1 MNEGKVFDV
10 FVEVV
15 IEVDGFVFGVF
26 GKVVV
31 EVDDA
36 DSAILWVF

>member
-15 IEVDGFVFGVF
+15 IEVDGFVFGVV

-36 DSAILWVF
+36 DSAMLWVF

>member
-10 FVEVV
+10 FAEVV
-15 IEVDGFVFGVF
+15 IKVDGFVFGVV

-31 EVDDA
+31 EVDDVNYA
-36 DSAILWVF
+36 MLWVF

>member
-1 MNEGKVFDV
+1 MNEGKVFDL

-15 IEVDGFVFGVF
+15 IEVDGYVFGVV

-36 DSAILWVF
+36 DSAMLWVF

>member
-10 FVEVV
+10 FAEVM
-15 IEVDGFVFGVF
+15 IEVDGFVFGVV

-31 EVDDA
+31 EVDDV
-36 DSAILWVF
+36 DSAMLWVF